1 MSGRMSTDIEDLPG
15 LEEEQSYERPTFVDD
30 RTNQM
35 ANMNNN
41 VNVNLNR
48 HVEGSLPR
56 VMNGNVTA
64 SIHKK
69 PKEKFEKQSK
79 DDSYYNLVMSY
90 ITKENMLLLAILY
103 IACLRQSDE
112 YTRKFLLNVPF
123 NLANNSMASTII
135 KCIILLII
143 YLIVKQNFL

>member
-15 LEEEQSYERPTFVDD
+15 PDEQESYERPTFVDD

-35 ANMNNN
+35 TNMNNN

-48 HVEGSLPR
+48 HVEGTLPR

-69 PKEKFEKQSK
+69 PKEKFETPS
-79 DDSYYNLVMSY
+79 DSYYDLVMSY

-143 YLIVKQNFL
+143 YLMVKQYI

>member
-1 MSGRMSTDIEDLPG
+1 MSGRMSTDIDDLPG
-15 LEEEQSYERPTFVDD
+15 PEEQQSYEQPSFVDE

-35 ANMNNN
+35 ANMSNNM
-41 VNVNLNR
+41 NVNLNR

-56 VMNGNVTA
+56 VMNGNVTG

-69 PKEKFEKQSK
+69 PKEKFEKPSE
-79 DDSYYNLVMSY
+79 DESYYNLLMSY
-90 ITKENMLLLAILY
+90 ITKENMLLLAVLY

-135 KCIILLII
+135 KCVILLII
-143 YLIVKQNFL
+143 YLIVKQHI

>member
-1 MSGRMSTDIEDLPG
+1 MSGRMSTDIDDLPG
-15 LEEEQSYERPTFVDD
+15 LEEEQSYERPSFVDD

-69 PKEKFEKQSK
+69 PKEKFEKQSE

-143 YLIVKQNFL
+143 YLIVKQHM

>member
-1 MSGRMSTDIEDLPG
+1 MSTDIDDLPG
-15 LEEEQSYERPTFVDD
+15 PEEQQSYEQPSFVDD

-35 ANMNNN
+35 ANMSNNM
-41 VNVNLNR
+41 NVNLNR

-69 PKEKFEKQSK
+69 PKEKFEKPCEN
-79 DDSYYNLVMSY
+79 DDSYYGLVMSY

-143 YLIVKQNFL
+143 YLIVKQHI

>member
-1 MSGRMSTDIEDLPG
+1 MSGRMSTEIDDLPG
-15 LEEEQSYERPTFVDD
+15 PDETQNYEQPTFVDE

-35 ANMNNN
+35 ANMSNN

-56 VMNGNVTA
+56 VMNGGITA
-64 SIHKK
+64 NIHRK
-69 PKEKFEKQSK
+69 PKEKFEKEEE
-79 DDSYYNLVMSY
+79 SYYDIVMSY
-90 ITKENMLLLAILY
+90 ITKENILLLIILY

-143 YLIVKQNFL
+143 YLIVKQYI

>member
-1 MSGRMSTDIEDLPG
+1 MSENMIGSTNIDDLPG
-15 LEEEQSYERPTFVDD
+15 PEETQSYENNYVDN
-30 RTNQM
+30 RTNEM

-48 HVEGSLPR
+48 NLDVPR
-56 VMNGNVTA
+56 LVSPNVTGN
-64 SIHKK
+64 IHKK
-69 PKEKFEKQSK
+69 LKEKSNN
-79 DDSYYNLVMSY
+79 DDSYYNMIMSNV
-90 ITKENMLLLAILY
+90 TKENILLLVVLY

-143 YLIVKQNFL
+143 YLIVKQYIL